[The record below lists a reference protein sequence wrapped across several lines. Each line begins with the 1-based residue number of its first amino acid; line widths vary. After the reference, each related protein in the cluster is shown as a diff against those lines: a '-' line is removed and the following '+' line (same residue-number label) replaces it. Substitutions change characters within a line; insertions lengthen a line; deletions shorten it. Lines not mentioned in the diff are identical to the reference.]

1 MHEYRRGKGSGV
13 TVEAD
18 IALVYGFKEGKV
30 VRIVPYMSQADAL
43 EAAGLSE

>member
-1 MHEYRRGKGSGV
+1 V
-13 TVEAD
+13 AVEAD

-43 EAAGLSE
+43 EVAGQAE